1 MKIQG
6 KTNSKIASYKYNK
19 KKQLDKFKDIN
30 IINPQLQNIFSPNET
45 SKNKINNN
53 LSSSSQ
59 SFFERKRSLQKSKI
73 DKNNSEIKKQLKEK
87 SKEKKRIFSLSPKNK
102 SNEKENEINKN
113 NNANEINKNLNKDYI
128 NVNINPESY
137 GFDLYKHLK
146 ENLRN
151 KDKLCKDKLTKDSFY
166 CFDCKLSTCK
176 KCLNYN
182 IHKGH
187 NLIPK
192 YLYFNYDE
200 NIFNKCFDSIDS
212 IFGNKDKNF
221 ILNNQKLKEEMKN
234 LIKDNIDN
242 IIKRLEEIKNKK
254 LNEIEKLFE
263 STDGCVEYL
272 KEKEIKIK
280 DDIKN
285 YMSSQKDFYNIQI
298 EEEIST
304 KASSERTKNNQESE
318 LINNLKM
325 EGINE
330 SQSNRDK
337 FNTIFLTNYDLFKN
351 TEYINGEI
359 RKLIDDIE
367 NNKNKYMIYFG
378 ENMKLINSDLDKL
391 NTDFTGV
398 FNYRYLTNDFYN
410 PISDK
415 LNKYLEKISQ
425 MKKYIFDT
433 VNKEG
438 NFEKIIFDNNTNET
452 RIKQRFDN
460 ILNYQLDEKSGS
472 DSFSTLTKYTNTN
485 SNKLS
490 SYFNNSLQ
498 SQRNRLTS
506 KFYQPNNSS
515 EKNNINNQIYKSE
528 NEIKL
533 DKPLLQEFFSYET
546 YNTVRSNFKKKKIK
560 KNDEI
565 FYEDY
570 LDKEIDIAKPIPGSN
585 EIQLYDKKTT
595 TLCRKIVKFDKSKY
609 SYFLHGCRS
618 VLIKDILYI
627 LGGVDQDK
635 ISTKAAYVYYIK
647 TNELKYMKEMLCPH
661 AYHSVKFLDY
671 YKSIIVIGGE
681 NSSTCELYDLNTGL
695 WRRLPD
701 LNIPRA
707 VCSLYLDK
715 FNHALYTFFGVIGNF
730 SKKRNFTDV
739 IEVLELKRLS
749 LGWNKI
755 DYENKAEM
763 DFKSGY
769 NKILPLNREMILI
782 YGATNMRDFVKK
794 AAVYLMPKIEIVKI
808 DNRIFKE
815 IKEVSKTDKKLE
827 RILSTYI

>member
-1 MKIQG
+1 MKVQG
-6 KTNSKIASYKYNK
+6 KIYSKQTSYKHNK
-19 KKQLDKFKDIN
+19 DKQLDKFKDIN
-30 IINPQLQNIFSPNET
+30 IINPQLQNIFSPNKS
-45 SKNKINNN
+45 SKSKTNTT
-53 LSSSSQ
+53 Q
-59 SFFERKRSLQKSKI
+59 SLLERKRSVQNYNI
-73 DKNNSEIKKQLKEK
+73 DKNNSGTKNILKEK
-87 SKEKKRIFSLSPKNK
+87 SKKEKRIFSLSPKNK
-102 SNEKENEINKN
+102 LNEKENEIIKN
-113 NNANEINKNLNKDYI
+113 NNNNEINKNLNNEYI
-128 NVNINPESY
+128 NVNINSESY

-166 CFDCKLSTCK
+166 CLDCKLSTCK

-187 NLIPK
+187 NLVPK

-212 IFGNKDKNF
+212 IFENNDKNY

-234 LIKDNIDN
+234 LIKDSFDN

-272 KEKEIKIK
+272 KEKENNIKE
-280 DDIKN
+280 DIKN
-285 YMSSQKDFYNIQI
+285 YMTNQKEFYNIQI

-318 LINNLKM
+318 LINNLKI
-325 EGINE
+325 EAINE
-330 SQSNRDK
+330 SQSNKDK

-367 NNKNKYMIYFG
+367 SNKNKYMKYFD
-378 ENMKLINSDLDKL
+378 ENIKLINSELDKF
-391 NTDFTGV
+391 NDDFTGV
-398 FNYRYLTNDFYN
+398 FNYRYLTNDFYKS
-410 PISDK
+410 ISDK
-415 LNKYLEKISQ
+415 LNKYLEKITQ
-425 MKKYIFDT
+425 MKKYVFDI

-438 NFEKIIFDNNTNET
+438 NFEKIILDNNTNET
-452 RIKQRFDN
+452 KIKQRFDN
-460 ILNYQLDEKSGS
+460 ILNYQLDEKSGNES
-472 DSFSTLTKYTNTN
+472 LSTLTKYSNTY
-485 SNKLS
+485 SNRLS
-490 SYFNNSLQ
+490 SHFNNSLP
-498 SQRNRLTS
+498 SQKNRLNS
-506 KFYQPNNSS
+506 KFYQTKNSS
-515 EKNNINNQIYKSE
+515 EKNNINYQIYKTE
-528 NEIKL
+528 DEIKL
-533 DKPLLQEFFSYET
+533 DKPLLQEFYSYEI

-570 LDKEIDIAKPIPGSN
+570 LDKEIDLIKPIPGSN

-595 TLCRKIVKFDKSKY
+595 TLCRKVVKFDKSKY
-609 SYFLHGCRS
+609 SYFLHGSRS
-618 VLIKDILYI
+618 VLIKDTLYI

-635 ISTKAAYVYYIK
+635 VSTKAAYVYYIK
-647 TNELKYMKEMLCPH
+647 TNELKYMKEMICPH

-681 NSSTCELYDLNTGL
+681 NSSSCELYDLNTGL

-715 FNHALYTFFGVIGNF
+715 FNHALYTFFGVVGNF
-730 SKKRNFTDV
+730 SQKRNFTDV

-794 AAVYLMPKIEIVKI
+794 AAVYLMPKFEIVKI
-808 DNRIFKE
+808 DNKIFRE
-815 IKEVSKTDKKLE
+815 IKEVSKTEKKLA

>member
-1 MKIQG
+1 M
-6 KTNSKIASYKYNK
+6 K
-19 KKQLDKFKDIN
+19 KKISGKISSKNKPNIFPREKTQDKFKDIN
-30 IINPQLQNIFSPNET
+30 IINPQLQNIFSQNVSP
-45 SKNKINNN
+45 KNKKIDN
-53 LSSSSQ
+53 LTASSQ
-59 SFFERKRSLQKSKI
+59 SFMSKKRSEQKLKT
-73 DKNNSEIKKQLKEK
+73 DKNILDIKPIPKENKRVFSQISKNNPKEK
-87 SKEKKRIFSLSPKNK
+87 TSKNSTK
-102 SNEKENEINKN
+102 EINKD
-113 NNANEINKNLNKDYI
+113 LNKDYI
-128 NVNINPESY
+128 NVNLNQEKY

-151 KDKLCKDKLTKDSFY
+151 KEKLCKDKLTKESYY
-166 CFDCKLSTCK
+166 CLDCKISTCK
-176 KCLNYN
+176 KCLNFN

-200 NIFNKCFDSIDS
+200 NIFNNYFDSLDS
-212 IFGNKDKNF
+212 IFNNKDKSF
-221 ILNNQKLKEEMKN
+221 ILNTQKLKEEMQN
-234 LIKDNIDN
+234 LVNNSFDN
-242 IIKRLEEIKNKK
+242 IIQRINEIKTKK

-272 KEKEIKIK
+272 KDKENNIKN
-280 DDIKN
+280 DIKY
-285 YMSSQKDFYNIQI
+285 YMSTQKEFYNIQI
-298 EEEIST
+298 EDEIST
-304 KASSERTKNNQESE
+304 KASSERTRSNQDLD

-325 EGINE
+325 GGINE
-330 SQSNRDK
+330 HQSNRDK
-337 FNTIFLTNYDLFKN
+337 FNTIFLTNYDLIKN

-367 NNKNKYMIYFG
+367 SNKNIYMINF
-378 ENMKLINSDLDKL
+378 ESIIKVINLDLDKF
-391 NTDFTGV
+391 DDEFKGV
-398 FNYRYLTNDFYN
+398 FNYRYLTNDFYKK
-410 PISDK
+410 ITDK

-425 MKKYIFDT
+425 MKKYIYEA

-438 NFEKIIFDNNTNET
+438 SFEKIINDNNTNET
-452 RIKQRFDN
+452 KIKQRFEN
-460 ILNYQLDEKSGS
+460 ILNYQLDDKSGT
-472 DSFSTLTKYTNTN
+472 DSSLTITKNTLSY

-490 SYFNNSLQ
+490 SHLNNSLQ
-498 SQRNRLTS
+498 SQKMRLAS
-506 KFYQPNNSS
+506 KYYQPKNSN
-515 EKNNINNQIYKSE
+515 EIKAQNQIYKTLD
-528 NEIKL
+528 EIKL

-546 YNTVRSNFKKKKIK
+546 YNTVRSHFKKKKEK
-560 KNDEI
+560 KLDEI
-565 FYEDY
+565 ISDDY
-570 LDKEIDIAKPIPGSN
+570 LDKEIDIAKPISGSN

-595 TLCRKIVKFDKSKY
+595 TLSRKTVKFDKTKHKY
-609 SYFLHGCRS
+609 TYFLHGCRS
-618 VLIKDILYI
+618 VLIKDTLYI

-635 ISTKAAYVYYIK
+635 MSTQTAYVYYIK
-647 TNELKYMKEMLCPH
+647 TNELKYMKEMICPH

-681 NSSTCELYDLNTGL
+681 NSSSCELYDLNTGL

-707 VCSLYLDK
+707 VCNLYLDK
-715 FNHALYTFFGVIGNF
+715 LNHALYTFFGVVGNF
-730 SKKRNFTDV
+730 SQKKNFTDV

-794 AAVYLMPKIEIVKI
+794 AAVYLMPKYEIVKI
-808 DNRIFKE
+808 DNKIFRE
-815 IKEVSKTDKKLE
+815 IKENSKNDKKLE
-827 RILSTYI
+827 RILSTYL

>member
-1 MKIQG
+1 MKVQG
-6 KTNSKIASYKYNK
+6 KIYSKQTSYKHNK
-19 KKQLDKFKDIN
+19 DKQLDKFKDIN
-30 IINPQLQNIFSPNET
+30 IINPQLQNIFSPNKS
-45 SKNKINNN
+45 SKSKTNTT
-53 LSSSSQ
+53 Q
-59 SFFERKRSLQKSKI
+59 SLLERKRSVQNYNI
-73 DKNNSEIKKQLKEK
+73 DKNNSGTKNILKEK
-87 SKEKKRIFSLSPKNK
+87 SKKEKRIFSLSPKNK
-102 SNEKENEINKN
+102 LNEKENEIIKN
-113 NNANEINKNLNKDYI
+113 NNNNEINKNLNNEYI
-128 NVNINPESY
+128 NVNINSESY

-166 CFDCKLSTCK
+166 CLDCKLSTCK

-212 IFGNKDKNF
+212 IFENNDKNF

-234 LIKDNIDN
+234 LIKDSFDN

-272 KEKEIKIK
+272 KEKENNIKE
-280 DDIKN
+280 DIKN
-285 YMSSQKDFYNIQI
+285 YMTNQKEFYNIQI

-318 LINNLKM
+318 LINNLKI
-325 EGINE
+325 EAINE
-330 SQSNRDK
+330 SQSNKDK

-367 NNKNKYMIYFG
+367 SNKNKYMKYFD
-378 ENMKLINSDLDKL
+378 ENIKLINSELDKF
-391 NTDFTGV
+391 NDDFTGV
-398 FNYRYLTNDFYN
+398 FNYRYLTNDFYKS
-410 PISDK
+410 ISDK
-415 LNKYLEKISQ
+415 LNKYLEKITQ
-425 MKKYIFDT
+425 MKKYVFDI

-438 NFEKIIFDNNTNET
+438 NFEKIILDNNTNET
-452 RIKQRFDN
+452 KIKQRFDN
-460 ILNYQLDEKSGS
+460 ILNYQLDEKSGNES
-472 DSFSTLTKYTNTN
+472 LSTLTKYSNTY
-485 SNKLS
+485 SNRLS
-490 SYFNNSLQ
+490 SHFNNSLP
-498 SQRNRLTS
+498 SQKNRLNS
-506 KFYQPNNSS
+506 KFYQTKNSS
-515 EKNNINNQIYKSE
+515 DKSNINYQIYKTE
-528 NEIKL
+528 DEIKL
-533 DKPLLQEFFSYET
+533 DKPLLQEFYSYEI

-570 LDKEIDIAKPIPGSN
+570 LDKEIDLIKPIPGSN

-595 TLCRKIVKFDKSKY
+595 TLCRKVVKFDKSKY
-609 SYFLHGCRS
+609 SYFLHGSRS
-618 VLIKDILYI
+618 VLIKDTLYI

-635 ISTKAAYVYYIK
+635 MSTKAAYVYYIK
-647 TNELKYMKEMLCPH
+647 TNELKYMKEMICPH

-681 NSSTCELYDLNTGL
+681 NSSSCELYDLNTGL

-715 FNHALYTFFGVIGNF
+715 FNHALYTFFGVVGNF
-730 SKKRNFTDV
+730 SQKRNFTDV

-794 AAVYLMPKIEIVKI
+794 AAVYLMPKFEIVKI
-808 DNRIFKE
+808 DNKIFRE
-815 IKEVSKTDKKLE
+815 IKEVSKTEKKLA